1 MIPPLVVTVN
11 YTQPWLKQHALTS
24 RAQALRTTR
33 HSAPAMIE
41 TLQSLLSNSPAVVY
55 ECRQCGRTVEP
66 DTRRCP
72 ACGADGIAS
81 YSVD

>member
-1 MIPPLVVTVN
+1 
-11 YTQPWLKQHALTS
+11 
-24 RAQALRTTR
+24 
-33 HSAPAMIE
+33 MIE